1 VSGGKGGS
9 TTSQVEIP
17 EWLEQASQRN
27 IGRAEQAQQIGY
39 MPYYGP
45 DVAAFSPAQQTAMQ
59 SSYDAAAAFGLA
71 PQGGNVMAGMPQ
83 AQEFGGG
90 MMGYSSTP
98 LYEQALA
105 ELAARQPGQVSQY
118 NRMFVDPITGAPAE
132 TFMRAQADQ
141 AAQAA
146 QSGQAYELGDGNG
159 YLGGGDNTYAG
170 NTNLGGGMRNQ
181 GMDITGQQARAAA
194 AARAAM
200 GDGRNEG
207 GFADDSDPG
216 GGSFGSPSGWD

>member
-1 VSGGKGGS
+1 MSGGKGGS
-9 TTSQVEIP
+9 QTQAVEIP
-17 EWLEQASQRN
+17 KWLEDASQRN
-27 IGRAEQAQQIGY
+27 IGRAEQAQQLGY

-83 AQEFGGG
+83 AQDFGGG
-90 MMGYSSTP
+90 MMGYSSAP

-105 ELAARQPGQVSQY
+105 ELAAKHPGTVSQY
-118 NRMFVDPITGAPAE
+118 NRMFADPITGAPAE
-132 TFMRAQADQ
+132 TFMKAQADQ

-181 GMDITGQQARAAA
+181 GMDTTGQQARAAA

-200 GDGRNEG
+200 GNGNGSTGMGADHNDGY
-207 GFADDSDPG
+207 
-216 GGSFGSPSGWD
+216 SPSF